1 MPWKPKTVKKLSPG
15 FVSWKSLVKQWSLW
29 EKHIVLESQDMGI
42 LSHAEC
48 HPFGASIWTPQQ
60 DGSFTYQFS
69 SLSCQPPKKIANA
82 HMTSPMLGFSLW
94 HEKTTKTSHQIQAR
108 TTKGATV
115 RFQKVASNWH
125 KELIGRNEHQHRGCS
140 YPKSWG
146 PIKKGKNDHPF
157 IPCHPLR
164 VLSVVGTV
172 DLRLVWWSSPRPDRW
187 SNWRWLNDSAWR
199 FSTCESVKAWRNTV
213 TLASWEEWFFL
224 TLRNNECLN

>member
-1 MPWKPKTVKKLSPG
+1 MDNYALEAQDCKKTVPWLCELKILSETMV
-15 FVSWKSLVKQWSLW
+15 FVRYGYFEPCWVPPVWSINLITPPSLVKHSNKI
-29 EKHIVLESQDMGI
+29 EVSPIN
-42 LSHAEC
+42 SHHSAVN
-48 HPFGASIWTPQQ
+48 H
-60 DGSFTYQFS
+60 
-69 SLSCQPPKKIANA
+69 PPKKLPRL
-82 HMTSPMLGFSLW
+82 TWLLPSVGTPCWVFFLW

-125 KELIGRNEHQHRGCS
+125 KELLGRNEHQHKGFS

-164 VLSVVGTV
+164 VLSIYIWEFVVGTM

-199 FSTCESVKAWRNTV
+199 NTV
-213 TLASWEEWFFL
+213 TLASWEAWLWATEL
-224 TLRNNECLN
+224 

>member
-1 MPWKPKTVKKLSPG
+1 MLSATRLEHQSEHPNKME
-15 FVSWKSLVKQWSLW
+15 VSP
-29 EKHIVLESQDMGI
+29 IN
-42 LSHAEC
+42 SHHSAVN
-48 HPFGASIWTPQQ
+48 PQ
-60 DGSFTYQFS
+60 
-69 SLSCQPPKKIANA
+69 KKIANT
-82 HMTSPMLGFSLW
+82 HMTSPICWDPMLGFSLW

-115 RFQKVASNWH
+115 RFQKVASNWR
-125 KELIGRNEHQHRGCS
+125 KELIGRNEHQHRGFS

-146 PIKKGKNDHPF
+146 PKKKGKNDHPF